1 MLKGESCVSL
11 PKQSSRFDSVSQRLE
26 HVEALVDC
34 FTRLAGMNTSDSVF
48 TGLVTTAVQL
58 TDCELSQLYLLDSTH
73 TRLTLSAQWL
83 DGLLQSGETAYL
95 SSDYTGTQLLQYC
108 LSQNKVLSLTSL
120 DSSLY
125 DTGFLPASTQPWCSL
140 LCVPLLDEHKHP
152 RGVLLCASQRSQDL
166 EPLAA
171 SLDRLGS
178 FVIGQAHLMKRLS
191 PLPSTTH
198 DAPVLPLQSPRYYGL
213 LGNSASMQV
222 VYRLMA
228 KTLQNSINVLI
239 TGETGSGKELV
250 ARGIHDHGARRNK
263 PFMVQNCASLPSG
276 LLESELFGY
285 RKGAF
290 TGADQ
295 NRQGLFDAA
304 DGGTLFLDEI
314 GDMPLAVQ
322 AKLLRVLQEGEVRP
336 LGSSHPHTVDV
347 RIIAATHRNLT
358 QMVEDG
364 HFREDLFY
372 RLTHFPIE
380 LPPLRKRGDDIE
392 LLARCFSEQ
401 ICRSLKREACHWT
414 AGALD
419 LLLNHPF
426 RGNVRELKAMVERA
440 VLLCE
445 EHYLLPEHFT
455 TPEFN
460 YEITSL
466 NLRDRL
472 EQVERNLLV
481 TSLRKHKWHTES
493 AAKELGMPGRTLN
506 YRLKRLNVSRNEV

>member
-1 MLKGESCVSL
+1 M
-11 PKQSSRFDSVSQRLE
+11 SSRKESPHLDSVSQRLE

-48 TGLVTTAVQL
+48 AGLVTTAVQL
-58 TDCELSQLYLLDSTH
+58 TDCGLSQLYLLDSTH
-73 TRLTLSAQWL
+73 TRLTLSAQCL

-108 LSQNKVLSLTSL
+108 LSQNKVLSLTAL
-120 DSSLY
+120 DNSLY
-125 DTGFLPASTQPWCSL
+125 DAGFLPASTQPWCSL
-140 LCVPLLDEHKHP
+140 LCVPLLDEHKHT
-152 RGVLLCASQRSQDL
+152 RGMLLCASQRSQDL
-166 EPLAA
+166 EPFAV
-171 SLDRLGS
+171 SLDQLGS
-178 FVIGQAHLMKRLS
+178 FVIGQAHLMNRLS
-191 PLPSTTH
+191 PLPSTPNV
-198 DAPVLPLQSPRYYGL
+198 APVLPLQSPRYYGM
-213 LGNSASMQV
+213 LGNSASMRV
-222 VYRLMA
+222 VHRLMA

-239 TGETGSGKELV
+239 TGETGTGKELV
-250 ARGIHDHGARRNK
+250 ARGIHDHGGRRNK

-285 RKGAF
+285 LKGAF

-295 NRQGLFDAA
+295 NRKGLFDAA

-336 LGSSHPHTVDV
+336 LGSPHPHTVDV

-364 HFREDLFY
+364 RFREDLFY

-414 AGALD
+414 VGALD
-419 LLLNHPF
+419 LLKSHPL

-445 EHYLLPEHFT
+445 EHYLLPEHFKVFT
-455 TPEFN
+455 EVSN
-460 YEITSL
+460 QTSNL

-472 EQVERNLLV
+472 NELERNLLLS
-481 TSLRKHKWHTES
+481 SLRRHKWHTAS
-493 AAKELGMPGRTLN
+493 AANELGLPSRTLN
-506 YRLKRLNVSRNEV
+506 DRLRRLKIDRNEV